1 MSRQQTFWFQA
12 KPEAID
18 REAGILKG
26 VSMLTVGP
34 VRSYGV
40 YVDQKTLET
49 VLSCAQTHE
58 DGLKVKMEHDGDVD
72 DIVGVLINFRIDD
85 GQLRADLQLL
95 KESGSFD
102 QIIEMAE
109 KIPSEFGLSISFSGD
124 REEIELLGLP
134 MLAMRCREIYSCDIV
149 ENPAAN
155 PGGLF
160 SMANNQN
167 PITVETLSLQ
177 LNELRSSIT
186 QLSTDLATRSAELAT
201 RTTELAALRTEL
213 TALRTEYTN
222 AETIAVRRLGA
233 MGVPFNQTLPPDAP
247 GLANPPPP
255 PAPKTFSQQL
265 MEIPGH
271 RERQAFFIKHKAE
284 LYEETRAAQSTL
296 LNAGN

>member
-26 VSMLTVGP
+26 VSMLTAGP
-34 VRSYGV
+34 VPSYGV

-49 VLSCAQTHE
+49 VLSCALTHA

-72 DIVGVLINFRIDD
+72 DIVGALINFRID
-85 GQLRADLQLL
+85 GGHLRADLQLL

-160 SMANNQN
+160 SMPTN
-167 PITVETLSLQ
+167 PNPNPEPLTLERIISQ
-177 LNELRSSIT
+177 LSELKTAQT
-186 QLSTDLATRSAELAT
+186 QLVTELAT
-201 RTTELAALRTEL
+201 KADI
-213 TALRTEYTN
+213 TALQAEIANLRSEHIN

-255 PAPKTFSQQL
+255 PAPKTLSQQL
-265 MEIPGH
+265 EEIKGH

-284 LYEETRAAQSTL
+284 LYAETQAAQSRL
-296 LNAGN
+296 MDGGN